1 MRKEKVIN
9 FFRVDHRLLHGQ
21 VAQAW
26 YGATGANCILIA
38 NDEVAGDQLR
48 KNVMKLAKPAGA
60 KLVIQ
65 SIAKSANSI
74 NSGVTDK
81 YHVFVV
87 VASIHDAYRLLQK
100 LTIKI
105 NELNLGGTSPSAE
118 AESLSAAVGVTPQ
131 DRKDL
136 RKLQEKGMEIFIQQV
151 PSEAKKVVNFR
162 KE

>member
-48 KNVMKLAKPAGA
+48 KNIMKLAKPAGA

-65 SIAKSANSI
+65 SIEKSATSI

-81 YHVFVV
+81 YKVFIV
-87 VASIHDAYRLLQK
+87 VASIHDAYRLMK
-100 LTIKI
+100 KARIDIK
-105 NELNLGGTSPSAE
+105 ELNLGGTSPSTE
-118 AESLSAAVGVTPQ
+118 AESLSAAVSVTAE
-131 DRKDL
+131 DKKEL
-136 RKLQEKGMEIFIQQV
+136 RELQNDGLKIFIQQV
-151 PSEAKKVVNFR
+151 PSEAKKVLNF
-162 KE
+162 